1 MAIRANRLR
10 GIFLRR
16 GWREEDVN
24 ELVELDAEANAETL
38 QAAIDE
44 LEARLERERE
54 LAQEQ
59 ARHERELAAAE
70 RARLDDKV
78 EGGYERLLAEIRG
91 IKDRF
96 EQRMDL
102 FEQQMKQLEQQLN
115 LLREQMKLLEQ
126 RMEQKIEERGNLT
139 DERSWRRIAQLGLWI
154 AGLVAAVTATVVG
167 LAAAGVI

>member
-10 GIFLRR
+10 GVFLRR
-16 GWREEDVN
+16 GWREEDAN

-54 LAQEQ
+54 LAREQ

-78 EGGYERLLAEIRG
+78 EGGYERLLAEIRSV
-91 IKDRF
+91 KDRF

-102 FEQQMKQLEQQLN
+102 LEGQLN
-115 LLREQMKLLEQ
+115 LLKEQLKLLEQ
-126 RMEQKIEERGNLT
+126 KM
-139 DERSWRRIAQLGLWI
+139 DERMGRRFAQQGLGL
-154 AGLVAAVTATVVG
+154 AGLILGVAGLMAG
-167 LAAAGVI
+167 LAAAGVFG

>member
-10 GIFLRR
+10 GVFLRR
-16 GWREEDVN
+16 GWREEDAN

-54 LAQEQ
+54 LAREQ

-70 RARLDDKV
+70 RARLGDKV
-78 EGGYERLLAEIRG
+78 EGGYERLLAEIRSV
-91 IKDRF
+91 KDRF

-102 FEQQMKQLEQQLN
+102 LEGQLN
-115 LLREQMKLLEQ
+115 LLKEQLKLLEQ
-126 RMEQKIEERGNLT
+126 KM
-139 DERSWRRIAQLGLWI
+139 DERMGRRFAQQGLGL
-154 AGLVAAVTATVVG
+154 AGLILGVAGLMAG
-167 LAAAGVI
+167 LAAAGVFG

>member
-102 FEQQMKQLEQQLN
+102 FEQQLN

>member
-10 GIFLRR
+10 GVFLRR
-16 GWREEDVN
+16 GWREEDAN

-44 LEARLERERE
+44 LEARIERERE
-54 LAQEQ
+54 SAREQ

-78 EGGYERLLAEIRG
+78 EGGYERLLAEIRSG
-91 IKDRF
+91 NQRL

-102 FEQQMKQLEQQLN
+102 FEQQLQLLKEQL
-115 LLREQMKLLEQ
+115 KLLEQ
-126 RMEQKIEERGNLT
+126 KIEQEGKLS
-139 DERSWRRIAQLGLWI
+139 DERMRRRFAQQGLGL
-154 AGLVAAVTATVVG
+154 AGLILGVAGLMAG
-167 LAAAGVI
+167 LAAAGVFG

>member
-10 GIFLRR
+10 GVFLRR
-16 GWREEDVN
+16 GWREEEAN

-44 LEARLERERE
+44 LEARIERERE
-54 LAQEQ
+54 SAREQ

-78 EGGYERLLAEIRG
+78 EGGYERLLAEIRSV
-91 IKDRF
+91 KDRF

-102 FEQQMKQLEQQLN
+102 FEQQLQLLKEQL
-115 LLREQMKLLEQ
+115 KLLEQ
-126 RMEQKIEERGNLT
+126 KM
-139 DERSWRRIAQLGLWI
+139 DERMGRRFAQQGLGL
-154 AGLVAAVTATVVG
+154 AGLILGVAGLMAG
-167 LAAAGVI
+167 LAAAGVFG